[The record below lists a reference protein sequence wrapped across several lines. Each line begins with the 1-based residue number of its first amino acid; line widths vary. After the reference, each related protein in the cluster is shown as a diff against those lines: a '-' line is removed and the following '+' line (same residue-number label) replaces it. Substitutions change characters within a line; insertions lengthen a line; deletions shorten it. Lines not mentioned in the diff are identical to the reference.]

1 MPWKYWESAKHAL
14 TENELQHVTDF
25 IENYA
30 KVHAILL
37 PGRIPGL
44 KDEKAMLLPSS
55 TSKRDVYLEYER
67 AVRGTG
73 HRVVAETTFYTQW
86 RNRLSHIYPCK
97 PMTDLCSICQQN
109 STAIVR
115 SGNAPI
121 ERQPEVKT

>member
-1 MPWKYWESAKHAL
+1 M
-14 TENELQHVTDF
+14 ELQHVTDF

-67 AVRGTG
+67 GQV
-73 HRVVAETTFYTQW
+73 
-86 RNRLSHIYPCK
+86 
-97 PMTDLCSICQQN
+97 
-109 STAIVR
+109 
-115 SGNAPI
+115 I
-121 ERQPEVKT
+121 E

>member
-1 MPWKYWESAKHAL
+1 MTDK
-14 TENELQHVTDF
+14 ELQHVTDF

-30 KVHAILL
+30 RVHAILL
-37 PGRIPGL
+37 PGKIPGL

-73 HRVVAETTFYTQW
+73 HRVVAETTFYTH
-86 RNRLSHIYPCK
+86 RLSHIYCK

-115 SGNAPI
+115 SANAPI
-121 ERQPEVKT
+121 ERQSEVRG

>member
-1 MPWKYWESAKHAL
+1 M
-14 TENELQHVTDF
+14 ELQHVTDF

-30 KVHAILL
+30 RVHAILL

-109 STAIVR
+109 STAFVR
-115 SGNAPI
+115 SANAPI
-121 ERQPEVKT
+121 ERQSEVRG